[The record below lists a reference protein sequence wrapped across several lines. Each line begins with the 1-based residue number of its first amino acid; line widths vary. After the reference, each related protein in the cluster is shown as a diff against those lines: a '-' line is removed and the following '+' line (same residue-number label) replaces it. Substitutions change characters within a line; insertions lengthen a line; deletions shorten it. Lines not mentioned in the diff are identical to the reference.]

1 MNIDFDRLRAPFPA
15 DRISWRVGATN
26 REKTKG
32 LALAF
37 IDARDVM
44 ERLDDVCSPAGWQDR
59 YPHANGK
66 TVCAIG
72 IKIGDEWIWKEDGA
86 GDTDVEA
93 EKGALSDAF
102 KRAAVRW
109 GIGRY
114 LYDVAS
120 PWVDIEPHGKSYG
133 IKASELPK
141 LRAVLGGKPLP
152 KPEPAK
158 PEPKGLVLKV
168 SGKPDQTF
176 TDEKAWFDALQKA
189 VADSHVNWTPN
200 RPTVLKLAAEA
211 EEWKARA
218 KSIGAMV
225 APAAA

>member
-1 MNIDFDRLRAPFPA
+1 MSIDFDKLRAPFPA

-26 REKTKG
+26 KEKTKG

-44 ERLDDVCSPAGWQDR
+44 ERLDDVCGPAGWQDR

-72 IKIGDEWIWKEDGA
+72 IKVGDEWIWKEDGA

-120 PWVDIEPHGKSYG
+120 PWVEIEPHGKSYG

-141 LRAVLGGKPLP
+141 LRAVLGGKPA
-152 KPEPAK
+152 PAPK
-158 PEPKGLVLKV
+158 PEPKGLVLKIA
-168 SGKPDQTF
+168 GKPDQTF

-189 VADSHVNWTPN
+189 VADNHGNWTPN

-218 KSIGAMV
+218 KNIGAMV